1 MRNSGLKCAD
11 FERDRNMNQVLSTEA
26 IDDLRESAAQACNLL
41 KIMANA
47 DRLLLMCQL
56 INAEL
61 NVSELE
67 TMTEIRQPTLS
78 QQLGVLRD
86 EGLVSTRRA
95 GKFIYYTLS
104 SPEVVAIMQ
113 TLYKLYC
120 EDK

>member
-1 MRNSGLKCAD
+1 
-11 FERDRNMNQVLSTEA
+11 MNQVLTTEA

-56 INAEL
+56 INAEHS
-61 NVSELE
+61 VSELE

-104 SPEVVAIMQ
+104 SPKVVAIMQ

>member
-1 MRNSGLKCAD
+1 MSAL
-11 FERDRNMNQVLSTEA
+11 LTTEA

-41 KIMANA
+41 KVMANE

-67 TMTEIRQPTLS
+67 AMTEIRQPSLS

-104 SPEVVAIMQ
+104 SPEVVSVMQ
-113 TLYKLYC
+113 TLHSLYC
-120 EDK
+120 DKK

>member
-1 MRNSGLKCAD
+1 MSAL
-11 FERDRNMNQVLSTEA
+11 LTTEA

-41 KIMANA
+41 KVMANE

-67 TMTEIRQPTLS
+67 AMTEIRQPSLS

-104 SPEVVAIMQ
+104 SPEVVGVMQ
-113 TLYKLYC
+113 TLHSLYC
-120 EDK
+120 DKK

>member
-1 MRNSGLKCAD
+1 
-11 FERDRNMNQVLSTEA
+11 MNAELTTEA
-26 IDDLRESAAQACNLL
+26 IDDLRESVAQACTLL
-41 KIMANA
+41 KVMANA

-104 SPEVVAIMQ
+104 SPEVVGVMQ
-113 TLYKLYC
+113 TLHRLYC
-120 EDK
+120 EKK

>member
-1 MRNSGLKCAD
+1 
-11 FERDRNMNQVLSTEA
+11 MNAMLTTQAV
-26 IDDLRESAAQACNLL
+26 DDLRESAAQACSLL
-41 KIMANA
+41 KAMANE

-56 INAEL
+56 VHAER

-67 TMTEIRQPTLS
+67 ELTEIRQPTLS

-104 SPEVVAIMQ
+104 SPEVVGVMQ
-113 TLYKLYC
+113 TLHSLYC
-120 EDK
+120 DPA

>member
-1 MRNSGLKCAD
+1 MS
-11 FERDRNMNQVLSTEA
+11 VLLTAEA
-26 IDDLRESAAQACNLL
+26 INDLRESAAQACSLL
-41 KIMANA
+41 KVMANE

-67 TMTEIRQPTLS
+67 AMTEIRQPTLS

-104 SPEVVAIMQ
+104 SPEVVGVMQ
-113 TLYKLYC
+113 TLHRFYC
-120 EDK
+120 DKK